1 MLNPSVVDLLRGV
14 ADALAA
20 TVADRLPAGPE
31 KDQVTT
37 AVAVVRR
44 VARALPTLVPA
55 IQADTQALASAVV
68 ALAGSAGDGD
78 VRPAPEVVEALALVA
93 RLPAEPL
100 PALDELVGANLA
112 LRSALAAF
120 ADRDGLAPAVDAA
133 LRAELAAL
141 AAREAALRLSPWEP

>member
-14 ADALAA
+14 ADGLAA

-37 AVAVVRR
+37 AVAMIRR
-44 VARALPTLVPA
+44 VARALPALVPA
-55 IQADTQALASAVV
+55 VQADAQALAAAVA
-68 ALAGSAGDGD
+68 ALARADG
-78 VRPAPEVVEALALVA
+78 VSPAPEVVEALALVE

-100 PALDELVGANLA
+100 PTLDGLIAADLA

-120 ADRDGLAPAVDAA
+120 AGRDDLTPEVDAA

-141 AAREAALRLSPWEP
+141 AARDAALRLSPWEP